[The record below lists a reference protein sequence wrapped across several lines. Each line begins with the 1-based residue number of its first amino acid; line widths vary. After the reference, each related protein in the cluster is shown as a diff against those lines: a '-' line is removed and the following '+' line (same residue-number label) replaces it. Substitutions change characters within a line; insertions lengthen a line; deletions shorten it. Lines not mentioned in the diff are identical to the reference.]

1 MSLPLSF
8 QTQSLG
14 ELVLQDDRQSYRP
27 TNQNA
32 YRFLFVAEGSPE
44 SWTALIDQRCPHLN
58 SNWPSI
64 LAQNPAY
71 LREALAAGGKV
82 EKDMKLKHL
91 TMQGSEKAILL
102 ISLGDSESE
111 VSLEVIL
118 DGQDALLSAELTR

>member
-1 MSLPLSF
+1 MSFPSAF

-14 ELVLQDDRQSYRP
+14 ELVLQDDGQSYRP

-32 YRFLFVAEGSPE
+32 YRFLFVAEGAPE

-58 SNWPSI
+58 SHWPSI

-71 LREALAAGGKV
+71 IREALAAGGKV

-91 TMQGSEKAILL
+91 TMHGTGKAVLL
-102 ISLGDSESE
+102 IGLGSSESE
-111 VSLEVIL
+111 VMLEVVV
-118 DGQDALLSAELTR
+118 DGQDALCSAELTR